1 MVSQGGLRR
10 AREVPISDSAP
21 RFPTEQGRALLALDD
36 RLTPNV
42 ALSKIVVGNLEC
54 NVYCSS
60 GCGDMVYG
68 KRAQRFVSLAELAR
82 QLQVPRYRLSEWVRQ
97 GLLPTPMI
105 LGVRTHGRVTAY
117 GYAEGQ
123 VPKLRRLVEKLKGR
137 GVHSR

>member
-1 MVSQGGLRR
+1 MYG
-10 AREVPISDSAP
+10 
-21 RFPTEQGRALLALDD
+21 T
-36 RLTPNV
+36 
-42 ALSKIVVGNLEC
+42 
-54 NVYCSS
+54 S

-68 KRAQRFVSLAELAR
+68 AKAQRFVSLAELAR

-123 VPKLRRLVEKLKGR
+123 VPKLRRLVEKLKDR